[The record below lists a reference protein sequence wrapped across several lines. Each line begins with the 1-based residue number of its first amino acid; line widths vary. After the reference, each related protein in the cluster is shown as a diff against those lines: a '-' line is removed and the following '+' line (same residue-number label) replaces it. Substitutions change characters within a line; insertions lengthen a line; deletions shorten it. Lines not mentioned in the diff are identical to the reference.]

1 LIGMDI
7 LRLRN
12 FGIDYHSKRIWFDT
26 DEPAAV
32 AVAESRGQPYLIV
45 NARINDLPVAL
56 MIDTGCEDVI
66 LFRNRLPGGLRK
78 DYAQPS
84 RAFTVVGESPL
95 EQTSSG
101 KLEVAVSPAHRV
113 KFHIIE
119 TGSND
124 MDYDGILGVR
134 ALHASRIHFNFDSR
148 TVSWR

>member
-1 LIGMDI
+1 
-7 LRLRN
+7 
-12 FGIDYHSKRIWFDT
+12 
-26 DEPAAV
+26 
-32 AVAESRGQPYLIV
+32 
-45 NARINDLPVAL
+45 

-66 LFRNRLPGGLRK
+66 LFRNRLPDGLRK
-78 DYAQPS
+78 DYSQPS
-84 RAFTVVGESPL
+84 QAFTVAGEAPL
-95 EQTSSG
+95 EQIASG
-101 KLEVAVSPAHRV
+101 KLVVGVSQAHKV